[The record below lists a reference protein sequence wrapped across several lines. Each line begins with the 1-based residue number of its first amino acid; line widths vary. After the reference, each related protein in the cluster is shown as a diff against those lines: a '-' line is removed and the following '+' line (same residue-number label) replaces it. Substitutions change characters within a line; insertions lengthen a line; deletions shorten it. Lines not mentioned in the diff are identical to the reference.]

1 MTKKS
6 GYNIIS
12 VDLGGTKILTS
23 WVNSSGEILARVKM
37 PTKAENGKN
46 SVAKRIAESI
56 TQLLGENA
64 LTEKDIKAVCVGV
77 PGSVNPYTGIIGI
90 APNLGVKNYNI
101 KAELE
106 KFINIPVFIEND
118 VNLGAL
124 GIQRFELTEKSLN
137 TFVMFIGTGIGG
149 ALILDGKIYRGSN
162 FFAGEIGH
170 MHVLDN
176 GHLCGCGK
184 KGCLEAE
191 AGRLAIVRNI
201 MASVKKNKKTF
212 IYKTIVEKK
221 AVKSKAIAEA
231 IKKKDPIVM
240 KHVKDAS
247 VHIGSAAANIA
258 TLLNLD
264 TIVLG
269 GGVIEAAGPFMLPII
284 KKSFMEKVFS
294 DAGKGVK
301 IISTKLGDDAALYG
315 GVALAEEMLNLPN

>member
-23 WVNSSGEILARVKM
+23 WVNSGGEILARVKL
-37 PTKAENGKN
+37 PTKAESGKN

-56 TQLLGENA
+56 TQLLKENT

-137 TFVMFIGTGIGG
+137 TLVMFIGTGIGG
-149 ALILDGKIYRGSN
+149 ALIL
-162 FFAGEIGH
+162 
-170 MHVLDN
+170 
-176 GHLCGCGK
+176 
-184 KGCLEAE
+184 
-191 AGRLAIVRNI
+191 
-201 MASVKKNKKTF
+201 
-212 IYKTIVEKK
+212 
-221 AVKSKAIAEA
+221 
-231 IKKKDPIVM
+231 
-240 KHVKDAS
+240 
-247 VHIGSAAANIA
+247 
-258 TLLNLD
+258 
-264 TIVLG
+264 
-269 GGVIEAAGPFMLPII
+269 
-284 KKSFMEKVFS
+284 
-294 DAGKGVK
+294 
-301 IISTKLGDDAALYG
+301 
-315 GVALAEEMLNLPN
+315 